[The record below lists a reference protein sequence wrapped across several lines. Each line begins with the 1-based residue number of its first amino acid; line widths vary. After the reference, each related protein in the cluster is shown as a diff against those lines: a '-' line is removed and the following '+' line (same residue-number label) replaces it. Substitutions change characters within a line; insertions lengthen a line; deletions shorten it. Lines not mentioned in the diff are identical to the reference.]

1 MDHVLGVVT
10 LLIADCF
17 FLHLLFSREKQTM
30 PGLTGRVALVT
41 GASQG
46 IGRACALALAA
57 AGASVALCA
66 RNEEKLAQVA
76 GEVQAQNGTAAV
88 FRMDVG
94 DENEIKSVVK
104 AAIERF
110 GKIDILVNNAGIT
123 HDTLLLRMKRADWD
137 SVLETNLT
145 GPYLCTQAVIG
156 SMLRQRWGRIINIT
170 SIFGQIGQVGQA
182 NYSASKA
189 GLIGF
194 TLAMAREVASRNITV
209 NAVAPGYIETAMT
222 QDLSPDLK
230 SKVQEM
236 IPLGRAGSDMD
247 VAHAVRFLASDEAG
261 YITGHVLNVN
271 GGLLMG

>member
-1 MDHVLGVVT
+1 MTG
-10 LLIADCF
+10 
-17 FLHLLFSREKQTM
+17 FS
-30 PGLTGRVALVT
+30 GRVALIT

-46 IGRACALALAA
+46 IGRACALALAES
-57 AGASVALCA
+57 GACVALCA

-76 GEVQAQNGTAAV
+76 GEIQARGGQAAV

-94 DENEIKSVVK
+94 SEDEIKSATK

-123 HDTLLLRMKRADWD
+123 RDTLLLRMKRADWE
-137 SVLETNLT
+137 SVLQTNLT
-145 GPYLCTQAVIG
+145 GPYLCTQALIG
-156 SMLRQRWGRIINIT
+156 PMLRQRWGRIINIT
-170 SIFGQIGQVGQA
+170 SVFGQTGQVGQA

-194 TLAMAREVASRNITV
+194 TMSMAREVASRNITV

-222 QDLSPDLK
+222 EGLSAELK
-230 SKVQEM
+230 SKVNEM
-236 IPLGRAGSDMD
+236 IPLGRPGSDKD
-247 VAHAVRFLASDEAG
+247 VAYAVRFLASEEAG

-271 GGLLMG
+271 GGMLMG